1 MNVRNKLYY
10 KKNLNTDEEKNEAYK
25 EIIAVTG
32 QIETIRKKLDFVM
45 KLRKV
50 YQWLKMRL
58 KNWKNK
64 KKMVKN
70 KKKERGDNR

>member
-1 MNVRNKLYY
+1 MRNKLYY

-25 EIIAVTG
+25 EIITVTG

-50 YQWLKMRL
+50 YQ
-58 KNWKNK
+58 
-64 KKMVKN
+64 
-70 KKKERGDNR
+70 

>member
-1 MNVRNKLYY
+1 MRNKLYY

-50 YQWLKMRL
+50 YQ
-58 KNWKNK
+58 
-64 KKMVKN
+64 
-70 KKKERGDNR
+70 